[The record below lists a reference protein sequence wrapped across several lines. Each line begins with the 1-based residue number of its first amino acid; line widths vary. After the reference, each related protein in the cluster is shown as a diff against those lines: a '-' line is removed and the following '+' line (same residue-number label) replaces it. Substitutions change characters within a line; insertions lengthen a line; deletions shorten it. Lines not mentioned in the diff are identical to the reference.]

1 MKLYRN
7 RNAEGM
13 RNMVYSITFETPLGL
28 LHVIECEDA
37 IVQIHF
43 VQENTKPFAD
53 AFHRETALLLEAKR
67 QLTEYFAGARKIF
80 SLPLHASGTAF
91 QKQVWKQ
98 LEQIPYGETRSY
110 GEIAKAIGNP
120 KAARAV
126 GSANHCNP
134 IAIVVPCHRVIGATG
149 KLVGYAGG
157 LEIKRSLLE
166 LEKDNCI

>member
-1 MKLYRN
+1 MFYD
-7 RNAEGM
+7 
-13 RNMVYSITFETPLGL
+13 ITFATPVGL
-28 LHVIECEDA
+28 LRVAECQGA
-37 IVQIHF
+37 IVQIQF
-43 VQENTKPFAD
+43 VQENAE
-53 AFHRETALLLEAKR
+53 ALANALHQETLLLLEAKR
-67 QLTEYFAGARKIF
+67 QLTEYFAGERKAF
-80 SLPLHASGTAF
+80 SLPLKAEGTAF
-91 QKQVWKQ
+91 QKRVWQQ

-110 GEIAKAIGNP
+110 GEIAREIGNS

-166 LEKDNCI
+166 LEQHGRAVASTENLA